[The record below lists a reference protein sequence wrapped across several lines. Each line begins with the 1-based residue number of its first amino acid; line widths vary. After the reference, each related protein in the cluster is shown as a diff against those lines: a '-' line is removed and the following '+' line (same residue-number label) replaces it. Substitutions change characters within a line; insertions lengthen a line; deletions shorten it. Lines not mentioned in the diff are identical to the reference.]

1 MARDVATIPPYY
13 KPSQAAQLMIEKN
26 IGHLP
31 VSHND
36 KIIGIVTRTDILT
49 YLYNLLPD

>member
-13 KPSQAAQLMIEKN
+13 KPAQAAQLMIEKN